1 MKPLIYKLC
10 LLSFLLS
17 VSLRLAYA
25 DDAAIKQQLL
35 AQPPAR
41 LLELQK
47 KLLSQSLSVEFL
59 RADLDG
65 SGKFQ
70 FLIALYS
77 LDGNGV
83 FLRVFKQEGSQ
94 LTLVGEQEDKKAHG
108 SWGTH
113 ASLVDINGDGIP
125 EVDLAGTAASGQ
137 QTFEEYL
144 VWTGTSLHSAISYVP
159 DARLE
164 DIDSDGVLE
173 LISANGDGTFNIYKF
188 QGTNF
193 VLSQTVNHDPQGI
206 VGSDGKAH
214 FVRSFLNALHPHA
227 FSLADIRVANRSDK
241 DRDDED
247 REKGKVKVVMGKLK
261 DLDGKIIP
269 VEDVDTNT
277 LVLDHNLR
285 PIRVSVRPTEKDDDH
300 DFKTVLELEFARLD
314 ILHLLPKLKLTAPL
328 AVGDK
333 LKLFTHGKL
342 KDGRPVSAVDSAVI
356 RGDKD
361 GDDDDNDKDKE
372 HHSDHQHTKK

>member
-1 MKPLIYKLC
+1 MCQYSVCCESSAIAFRLSVSDFTGNTRLCSISPVRNSMKSLIYKLS
-10 LLSFLLS
+10 LLFLLLASNSS
-17 VSLRLAYA
+17 VAQA
-25 DDAAIKQQLL
+25 GDAAIKQQLL
-35 AQPPAR
+35 AQPPAAFV
-41 LLELQK
+41 ELGT
-47 KLLSQSLSVEFL
+47 KLPNESLSVDFL

-77 LDGNGV
+77 LDGDGV
-83 FLRVFKQEGSQ
+83 FLRVFRQEGSQ
-94 LTLVGEQEDKKAHG
+94 LTLVGEQEDKDPHG
-108 SWGTH
+108 GWGTH
-113 ASLVDINGDGIP
+113 ASLVDIDGDGIP
-125 EVDLAGTAASGQ
+125 ELDLAGTEANGR
-137 QTFEEYL
+137 QTFHEYM
-144 VWTGTSLHSAISYVP
+144 VWTGTSLHSAIVYVA

-164 DIDSDGVLE
+164 DIDGDGILE
-173 LISANGDGTFNIYKF
+173 LISGNGDGTFNIYKF

-206 VGSDGKAH
+206 VGSDGKVH

-227 FSLADIRVANRSDK
+227 FSLAEVRVAKRDDK

-247 REKGKVKVVMGKLK
+247 GDKGKVKVIMGKLK

-285 PIRVSVRPTEKDDDH
+285 PVHVNVRPAEKDDDDH
-300 DFKTVLELEFARLD
+300 DSKTVLELDFARLD

-328 AVGDK
+328 AAGDK
-333 LKLFTHGKL
+333 LKLNTHGKL
-342 KDGRPVSAVDSAVI
+342 K
-356 RGDKD
+356 
-361 GDDDDNDKDKE
+361 
-372 HHSDHQHTKK
+372 

>member
-1 MKPLIYKLC
+1 MKSLFYKLS
-10 LLSFLLS
+10 LLFLLLASNSS
-17 VSLRLAYA
+17 VAQA
-25 DDAAIKQQLL
+25 GDAAIKQQLL
-35 AQPPAR
+35 AQPPAA
-41 LLELQK
+41 LVELGT
-47 KLLSQSLSVEFL
+47 KLPNESLSVDFL

-70 FLIALYS
+70 FFIALYS
-77 LDGNGV
+77 LNGDGV
-83 FLRVFKQEGSQ
+83 FLRVFRQEGSQ
-94 LTLVGEQEDKKAHG
+94 LTLVGEQEDKDPHG
-108 SWGTH
+108 GWGTH
-113 ASLVDINGDGIP
+113 ASLVDIDGDGIP
-125 EVDLAGTAASGQ
+125 ELDLAGTEANGR
-137 QTFEEYL
+137 QTFHEYM
-144 VWTGTSLHSAISYVP
+144 VWTGTSLHAAIVYVA

-164 DIDSDGVLE
+164 DIDGDGILE
-173 LISANGDGTFNIYKF
+173 LISGNGDGTFNIYKF

-227 FSLADIRVANRSDK
+227 FSLAEVRVAKRDDK

-247 REKGKVKVVMGKLK
+247 GDKGKVKVIMGKLK
-261 DLDGKIIP
+261 DLDGKI
-269 VEDVDTNT
+269 N
-277 LVLDHNLR
+277 
-285 PIRVSVRPTEKDDDH
+285 
-300 DFKTVLELEFARLD
+300 

-328 AVGDK
+328 AAGDK
-333 LKLFTHGKL
+333 LKLITHGKL